1 MLNTVF
7 DIATKMAKLNMPET
21 RMKPIRAA
29 SYNFGRETFFREESG
44 F

>member
-7 DIATKMAKLNMPET
+7 EIDTKMARLSMPKT

-29 SYNFGRETFFREESG
+29 PYNFGRETFFREESG